1 MTEKPEVRE
10 NAPPQGADEDM
21 DLEFY
26 ELRDEAIKR
35 VAIKTSVKIHF
46 AVWAVLNIF
55 LVILN
60 LVLANFAFTSIADFW
75 TFWTLFAWGF
85 GLYVHATAWFTLNV
99 KNLAKRIFFIHFLIG
114 AGLIPFLA
122 AVNLLTM
129 PTYLW
134 FWWVLGGELA
144 FILLHYWI
152 TFIST
157 RPRVDRAITREI
169 EKLKLQ
175 KQRST

>member
-1 MTEKPEVRE
+1 MVEKQEAKE
-10 NAPPQGADEDM
+10 NAPSPGSDEDM

-26 ELRDEAIKR
+26 ELKDEAIKR

-46 AVWAVLNIF
+46 AAWAVINVF
-55 LVILN
+55 LLSLN
-60 LVLANFAFTSIADFW
+60 LYLANFNITSIWDFW
-75 TFWTLFAWGF
+75 AFWTIFAWGY

-99 KNLAKRIFFIHFLIG
+99 KNMGKKLFFIHFLIG

-134 FWWVLGGELA
+134 FGWVLGGEIA

-169 EKLKLQ
+169 EVLKLQ
-175 KQRST
+175 KQKE